1 MCLQYLLLFRTPSER
16 EHFLQTVLHLLRDA
30 RDSLSLPMSRDSVP
44 SDASTA
50 AKRGV
55 GGAAGAARV
64 RGELGELNQLVNT
77 LQGVQSVV
85 RKLQRRSRMRSSVF
99 TMEDL
104 AAVDK
109 QQWKSN
115 PFRGGEG
122 RGERGGGEHDG
133 AA

>member
-1 MCLQYLLLFRTPSER
+1 M
-16 EHFLQTVLHLLRDA
+16 LHLLRDA

-55 GGAAGAARV
+55 GGAGASGAASV

-85 RKLQRRSRMRSSVF
+85 RKLQRRSRRRSSVF

-122 RGERGGGEHDG
+122 RGEGGGGEH
-133 AA
+133 A